1 MSAIEEKKYLTD
13 KYATSERMTAADL
26 RMITALLR
34 SPDGCPW
41 DREQTHESVRE
52 NFIEETYEVVEAIDN
67 RDPVLLCEELG
78 DVLLQVMFHAR
89 MEEERGSFTF
99 DDVCNGICRK
109 LILRHPHVFGD
120 TEVSGTAQGCDKAA
134 LQESDHR
141 DRDARERRPL
151 SSRANACGK
160 AARTCQ
166 KGGLS

>member
-13 KYATSERMTAADL
+13 KYAASERMTAADL

-89 MEEERGSFTF
+89 
-99 DDVCNGICRK
+99 IC
-109 LILRHPHVFGD
+109 LLYTSP
-120 TEVSGTAQGCDKAA
+120 SP
-134 LQESDHR
+134 R
-141 DRDARERRPL
+141 D
-151 SSRANACGK
+151 
-160 AARTCQ
+160 
-166 KGGLS
+166 